1 MSNLCTKVSNDGE
14 TMRRRG
20 ERDRADAESKPQQK
34 TEKKTMR
41 RGMAGRKP
49 IGESPPPPRA
59 NNSTGR
65 TAKERKKRSKTIVLP
80 LLACFQSSTEIP
92 PLPATTGSVVHEY
105 RTGQFPTS
113 LSFFLQHGRSTVRIN
128 RTKPLYIS
136 REHHRDRQRFE
147 DAFSFECI
155 EAYRERTKKK
165 EKCHGVE
172 G

>member
-1 MSNLCTKVSNDGE
+1 
-14 TMRRRG
+14 MRRRG
-20 ERDRADAESKPQQK
+20 ERDRADAKSKPQQK

-49 IGESPPPPRA
+49 IGESFSPLRA

-65 TAKERKKRSKTIVLP
+65 MAKERKKRSKTIVLP
-80 LLACFQSSTEIP
+80 FLACFQSSTEIP
-92 PLPATTGSVVHEY
+92 PLPAATGSVVHEHH
-105 RTGQFPTS
+105 TGQFSSS

-155 EAYRERTKKK
+155 EAYREKMKKN

-172 G
+172 GQHQKPEKEPEERK